1 MSFIRNDFLTHYLK
15 LLKHPFIK
23 IIYRSLIAIA
33 IAYLLLAGGLYL
45 FQNKII
51 FHPEKLSTDYQFKFD
66 QPFREITITSKLGN
80 KLNGLVFSANI
91 SKPKGTILYF
101 HGNADNIQ
109 RWGEYAIDLT
119 SLGYT
124 VIMFD
129 YAGFGKSTGKISE
142 DVLYRDSE
150 DMWEW
155 SKLNFTSVNFII
167 YGRSLG
173 TAMAL
178 QLASIHPPKQLILE
192 TPFYQLVQNRFNF
205 FTPFGLNYRFPNY
218 EFLQKVNCP
227 VTIFH
232 GTNDPII
239 PFEES
244 IKLKPFLK
252 SGDKFIVID
261 KGGHK
266 NLRDYQ
272 LYHQELAKILD

>member
-1 MSFIRNDFLTHYLK
+1 MTIFTILK
-15 LLKHPFIK
+15 RPFIK
-23 IIYRSLIAIA
+23 IIYRSAIA
-33 IAYLLLAGGLYL
+33 IVVVYLLLACGLYL

-51 FHPEKLSTDYQFKFD
+51 FHPEKLTTDYQFKFD
-66 QPFREITITSKLGN
+66 QPYQEITITSKLGN
-80 KLNGLVFSANI
+80 RLNVLVFSASI
-91 SKPKGTILYF
+91 PKPKGTVLYF

-129 YAGFGKSTGKISE
+129 YAGFGKSTGSISE
-142 DVLYRDSE
+142 ETLYHDSE
-150 DMWEW
+150 DIWEW
-155 SKLNFTSVNFII
+155 SKLNVPSINFII

-178 QLASIHPPKQLILE
+178 QLASIHSPKQLILE
-192 TPFYQLVQNRFNF
+192 TPFYQLKQNRFEF
-205 FTPFGLNYRFPNY
+205 FIPFGLKYRFPNY
-218 EFLQKVNCP
+218 EYIQKVTCP
-227 VTIFH
+227 ITIFH

-239 PFEES
+239 PFEEA
-244 IKLKPFLK
+244 IKLKPLLK
-252 SGDKFIVID
+252 PEDKFIVID